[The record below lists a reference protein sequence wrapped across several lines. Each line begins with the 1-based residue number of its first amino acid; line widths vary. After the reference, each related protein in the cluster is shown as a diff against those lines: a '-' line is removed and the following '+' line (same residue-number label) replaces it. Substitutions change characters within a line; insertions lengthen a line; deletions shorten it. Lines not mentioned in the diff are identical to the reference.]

1 METKWVWQT
10 ADWPDFRWDAA
21 AIGPVL
27 SRVRLAQGQLL
38 GRVSAIGF
46 DLQLPERVRV
56 MTDEAVRTAAI
67 EGGTLDADSVRSSV
81 ARRLGLD
88 TAEKAVP
95 REIDGLVEVLV
106 DATTGFDRPLT
117 VERIFGWHAAIFPT
131 GWSGMRKIEVGTFR
145 GPDVQMQVVS
155 GPVGHESVHYVAPP
169 GETVDG
175 EMRRFLQWFNAPGPA
190 EDGLIAAAIAHFWFV
205 SIHPFEDGN
214 GRIARVIAEMA
225 LARDQGGPERWF
237 SMSAAIMAGRDAYYR
252 TLRAASVGT
261 VDITGWILWFL
272 DCLGTAVAAAQLQID
287 AAIQKGLFWQKHAGA
302 IRNDRQL
309 KIVNR
314 MLDAGPD
321 GFEGGMTN
329 RKAAHLTKSSPATAQ
344 RDLADLVAAGILEPG
359 PARGRSTSYR
369 LRD

>member
-1 METKWVWQT
+1 METKWLWQT
-10 ADWPDFRWDAA
+10 AEWPEFQWDAA
-21 AIGPVL
+21 VIAPVL
-27 SRVRLAQGQLL
+27 SRVRLAQGRLL
-38 GRVSAIGF
+38 GRASAIGF

-67 EGGTLDADSVRSSV
+67 EGGALEADSVRSSV

-88 TAEKAVP
+88 ATMKAIP

-117 VERIFGWHAAIFPT
+117 LERILGWHAAIFPT
-131 GWSGMRKIEVGTFR
+131 GWSGMHRVSAGAFR
-145 GPDVQMQVVS
+145 GPGMPMQVVS

-169 GETVDG
+169 GEAVDA
-175 EMRRFLQWFNAPGPA
+175 EMSRFLEWFNAAGSSV
-190 EDGLIAAAIAHFWFV
+190 DGLILAAIAHLRFV
-205 SIHPFEDGN
+205 TIHPFEDGN
-214 GRIARVIAEMA
+214 GRIARVITEMA

-237 SMSAAIMAGRDAYYR
+237 SMSAAVMADRDGYYQA
-252 TLRAASVGT
+252 LRAASTGT
-261 VDITGWILWFL
+261 ADITGWILWFL
-272 DCLGTAVAAAQLQID
+272 DSMGTAVASAMVQID
-287 AAIQKGLFWQKHAGA
+287 AAVRKGLFWQKHAGA

-309 KIVNR
+309 KILNR
-314 MLDAGPD
+314 MLDAWPEV
-321 GFEGGMTN
+321 FEGGMTT

-359 PARGRSTSYR
+359 PARGRATSYR